1 MDGSEGCVFFG
12 VLDLCAQRGKFS
24 RVDLMFPMRLPFS
37 SGSFQFAILNSQ
49 KV

>member
-24 RVDLMFPMRLPFS
+24 RVDLKLHI
-37 SGSFQFAILNSQ
+37 AKIAHL
-49 KV
+49 